1 MNKIHKKGLVFG
13 SLNIDYVYQVDHCV
27 RPGETIS
34 SESLSYHCGGK
45 GVNQAIALAKAGANV
60 SMAGR
65 IGEDGIWLK
74 ETCKKYGVDTEK
86 MMIADCPTGKAIIQ
100 VDRNGQNCILLY
112 AGANKEQKKEDIT
125 KVLDGFESG
134 DYLFLQN
141 EINEI
146 PFLIEEGYNRNMK
159 IVLNP
164 SPFEPEIM
172 DYGLDKLDWLI
183 LNEIEAEQ
191 MTGEKNSEK
200 MLEKLQNISPNAG
213 IVLTF
218 GADGAMCV
226 KDGKKH
232 WQDSFPC
239 EAIDTTAAGDTF
251 TGYFFSEIMK
261 NEEQIPKALKLAARA
276 ASVTV
281 SRQGA
286 AEAIPVYSE
295 LKEQKGKEDEKRIKI

>member
-1 MNKIHKKGLVFG
+1 MSNVYKKSLVFG

-34 SESLSYHCGGK
+34 STSLTYNCGGK
-45 GVNQAIALAKAGANV
+45 GTNQAIALAKAGADV
-60 SMAGR
+60 SIAGR
-65 IGEDGIWLK
+65 IGEDGNWLK
-74 ETCKKYGVDTEK
+74 EVCEKYGVHTEE
-86 MMIADCPTGKAIIQ
+86 MMITDCPTGKAIIQ
-100 VDRNGQNCILLY
+100 VDTEGQNCILLY
-112 AGANKEQKKEDIT
+112 AGANKEQTHQDIT
-125 KVLDGFESG
+125 KVLNHFGAG

-146 PFLIEEGYNRNMK
+146 PFLIREGYNRNMK

-172 DYGLDKLDWLI
+172 NYGLDKLDWLI

-191 MTGEKNSEK
+191 MTGEKNPAK
-200 MLEKLQNISPNAG
+200 MLEKLQNICPEAG

-218 GADGAMCV
+218 GADGAMCI
-226 KDGKKH
+226 KDGKKC
-232 WQDSFPC
+232 WQSSFAC
-239 EAIDTTAAGDTF
+239 KAIDTTAAGDTF

-261 NEEQIPKALKLAARA
+261 NEEHIAEALKLAARA
-276 ASVTV
+276 ASITV

-286 AEAIPVYSE
+286 AESIPVYSE
-295 LKEQKGKEDEKRIKI
+295 L

>member
-1 MNKIHKKGLVFG
+1 MDNIHKKSLVFG

-34 SESLSYHCGGK
+34 SESLAYNCGGK
-45 GVNQAIALAKAGANV
+45 GMNQAIALAKAGANV
-60 SMAGR
+60 SIAGR

-74 ETCKKYGVDTEK
+74 EVCEKYGVHTKD
-86 MMIADCPTGKAIIQ
+86 MMVTDCPTGKAIIQ
-100 VDRNGQNCILLY
+100 VDAKGQNCILLY
-112 AGANKEQKKEDIT
+112 AGANKEQNQDDII
-125 KVLDGFESG
+125 KVLNHFDTG

-146 PFLIEEGYNRNMK
+146 PFLIREGCKRNMK

-172 DYGLDKLDWLI
+172 SYRLDKLDWLI

-191 MTGEKNSEK
+191 MTKEKEPAK
-200 MLEKLQNISPNAG
+200 ILKKLRDLCPEAG
-213 IVLTF
+213 IILTF
-218 GADGAMCV
+218 GADGAICI
-226 KDGKKH
+226 KDGKKY
-232 WQDSFPC
+232 WQSSFTC
-239 EAIDTTAAGDTF
+239 KAIDTTAAGDTF

-261 NEEQIPKALKLAARA
+261 DEENIEEALKIAAKA
-276 ASVTV
+276 AAITV

-286 AEAIPVYSE
+286 AESIPVYSE
-295 LKEQKGKEDEKRIKI
+295 L